1 MSGIISDHVQVKNG
15 ADFSFVCSKIP
26 FAVSCLSDLSRQNG
40 NNLIDLDLVNKMKIP
55 LTNIKV
61 TRMMISGQSVRSV
74 GFINQTVQCVR
85 RGKVTG
91 TIHLNARVIRDL
103 YTMFDVDCIASASTY
118 TRLMGREPPDPL
130 DKLGEDD
137 DGLEDYGDLDDAAE
151 EVPATNMEPEEVKD
165 KEVTNHERTND
176 TNDDNWYGG
185 GDLNKIIEK
194 DMKYLFS
201 KKSPWSQV
209 CSFPDDDY
217 TGAITNV
224 QFDNTNHSAQT
235 PSTKSKPVPKAK
247 KDDDGGHC
255 NLCYVSDQP
264 VEVFLSHHTLD
275 PSCPSMTDQERR
287 QLYGSLGDRRKGSRR

>member
-1 MSGIISDHVQVKNG
+1 MSGFISDQVQVKNG
-15 ADFSFVCSKIP
+15 ADFSFVCSRIP
-26 FAVSCLSDLSRQNG
+26 FAISCLSDLSRQSN

-103 YTMFDVDCIASASTY
+103 YTMFDVDCVASSSTY
-118 TRLMGREPPDPL
+118 TRLMGKKPPDPL
-130 DKLGEDD
+130 NNLDD
-137 DGLEDYGDLDDAAE
+137 EGDDEQEHFGDLDDEE
-151 EVPATNMEPEEVKD
+151 EVPTTNLEPSNVKD
-165 KEVTNHERTND
+165 KEVTNHNIRTND
-176 TNDDNWYGG
+176 DIDDNWWGQ

-194 DMKYLFS
+194 DMEYLLS
-201 KKSPWSQV
+201 KKPMWQPTTSV
-209 CSFPDDDY
+209 DNH
-217 TGAITNV
+217 TN
-224 QFDNTNHSAQT
+224 QT
-235 PSTKSKPVPKAK
+235 PTNKTKPVPRPK

-264 VEVFLSHHTLD
+264 VEVFLSHHTLA
-275 PSCPSMTDQERR
+275 PECPSMTDQERR
-287 QLYGSLGDRRKGSRR
+287 QLYGSQGDRRRKGHRS